1 VLRSNPAPRGGAHLG
16 PVDVAMQR
24 VGAFSGLPT
33 LIAQLGADPAS
44 TLASARLAPAALDDP
59 EGRVPFAALCRVL
72 ELAAARTSCAHI
84 GLLAG
89 KMWRL
94 ADLGIVGELV
104 ANCPTV
110 RDALE
115 SLIVHQHLNSSGGL
129 GFVLERGGI
138 MDAGYAIYQAGLA
151 QTDQFY
157 DAVLAGTFNFLREL
171 AGPAWLPAA
180 IFVPHGRPRDV
191 APYRRLLKVLPR
203 FDAEFCAI
211 RFDAR
216 WLSHPV
222 ERSDAAR
229 RQSALARLDAP
240 GRGEFRDQVTRAVRT
255 VLLHGK
261 HSGDD
266 VAQLLSMHRR
276 TLNRRLK
283 AHGTTFQRVLDQ
295 VRFDVARHLLGQSN
309 IPLDDVAATLG
320 YAGVSP
326 FLRTFRRW
334 AGTTPGQWRRA
345 ASIARISER
354 ALTTTEG
361 DPRGFDDDIEP
372 PRAA

>member
-1 VLRSNPAPRGGAHLG
+1 
-16 PVDVAMQR
+16 MQR

-33 LIAQLGADPAS
+33 LIAQLGAHPDS
-44 TLASARLAPAALDDP
+44 TLASAGLAPDALDDP
-59 EGRVPFAALCRVL
+59 EGRVPFAALCRLL
-72 ELAAARTSCAHI
+72 ETAAAKASCAHI

-94 ADLGIVGELV
+94 VDLGIVGEMV

-110 RDALE
+110 GEALE
-115 SLIVHQHLNSSGGL
+115 ALIVHQHLNSSGGL
-129 GFVLERGGI
+129 GFLLERGGI
-138 MDAGYAIYQAGLA
+138 VDAGYAIYHAGLTH
-151 QTDQFY
+151 TDQYY
-157 DAVLAGTFNFLREL
+157 DAILAGTFNFLREL
-171 AGPAWLPAA
+171 AGPAWLPAE
-180 IFVPHGRPRDV
+180 IFVSHSRPRDV
-191 APYRRLLKVLPR
+191 APYRRLLKVQPR

-216 WLSHPV
+216 WLTHTVEHSDPV
-222 ERSDAAR
+222 R
-229 RQSALARLDAP
+229 RQATLARLEAA
-240 GRGEFRDQVTRAVRT
+240 GRGDFLDHDMRAVRT

-266 VAQLLSMHRR
+266 VAYTLSMHRR

-295 VRFDVARHLLGQSN
+295 VRFDVARHLLSN
-309 IPLDDVAATLG
+309 SDIALDDVAATLG

-326 FLRTFRRW
+326 FMRTFRRW
-334 AGTTPGQWRRA
+334 AGTTPGQWRRVA
-345 ASIARISER
+345 ALNRIADGAFATNSR
-354 ALTTTEG
+354 
-361 DPRGFDDDIEP
+361 DPRGFDDIEP

>member
-1 VLRSNPAPRGGAHLG
+1 MLRSNLARHESAHLE
-16 PVDVAMQR
+16 PVGVAMQR

-33 LIAQLGADPAS
+33 LITQLGADPVS
-44 TLASARLAPAALDDP
+44 TLESAGLAPGALDDP
-59 EGRVPFAALCRVL
+59 EGRVPFAALCRAL
-72 ELAAARTSCAHI
+72 EAGAARTSCAHI

-94 ADLGIVGELV
+94 ADLGLVGELA
-104 ANCPTV
+104 ANCSTV

-115 SLIVHQHLNSSGGL
+115 ALTVHQHLNSGGGL
-129 GFVLERGGI
+129 EFMLERGGI
-138 MDAGYAIYQAGLA
+138 VDAGHAIYHLGLTQAN
-151 QTDQFY
+151 QYY
-157 DAVLAGTFNFLREL
+157 DAVLAVTFNFLREL
-171 AGPAWLPAA
+171 AGPAWLPAE
-180 IFVPHGRPRDV
+180 IFVSHGRPRDM
-191 APYRRLLKVLPR
+191 APYRRMLKVQPR
-203 FDAEFCAI
+203 FDAEFSAI

-216 WLSHPV
+216 WLKQPV
-222 ERSDAAR
+222 AQSDPVR
-229 RQSALARLDAP
+229 RQSALARLEAA
-240 GRGEFRDQVTRAVRT
+240 GRGDFRDQVMRAVRT

-266 VAQLLSMHRR
+266 VAQMLLIHRR

-283 AHGTTFQRVLDQ
+283 AQGTTFQRELDQ
-295 VRFDVARHLLGQSN
+295 VRFGVACHLLGQSD

-326 FLRTFRRW
+326 FMRTFRRW

-345 ASIARISER
+345 AARARVSELAFPTMAHGPR
-354 ALTTTEG
+354 AFDG
-361 DPRGFDDDIEP
+361 DLEP

>member
-1 VLRSNPAPRGGAHLG
+1 
-16 PVDVAMQR
+16 MQR
-24 VGAFSGLPT
+24 IGAFSGLPT
-33 LIAQLGADPAS
+33 LIAELGADPVS
-44 TLASARLAPAALDDP
+44 TLAGAGLAPAALDDP

-72 ELAAARTSCAHI
+72 EAGANKTSCAHI

-94 ADLGIVGELV
+94 ADLGVVGELV
-104 ANCPTV
+104 ANCGTV
-110 RDALE
+110 GEALE
-115 SLIVHQHLNSSGGL
+115 ALIVHQHLNSSGGL
-129 GFVLERGGI
+129 GFLLERGGI
-138 MDAGYAIYQAGLA
+138 MDAGYAIYHAGLTH
-151 QTDQFY
+151 TDQYY

-171 AGPAWLPAA
+171 AGPGWLPAE
-180 IFVPHGRPRDV
+180 IFVSHARPRDA
-191 APYRRLLKVLPR
+191 APYRRLLKVQPH

-216 WLSHPV
+216 WLQHPV
-222 ERSDAAR
+222 EGADPAR
-229 RQSALARLDAP
+229 RQAALALLETA
-240 GRGEFRDQVTRAVRT
+240 GRGEFLDQVMRAVRI

-266 VAQLLSMHRR
+266 VAQTLSMHRR

-295 VRFDVARHLLGQSN
+295 VRFDVACHLLGQSD

-326 FLRTFRRW
+326 FMRTFRRW

-345 ASIARISER
+345 AALARIAEEAFATDAR
-354 ALTTTEG
+354 E
-361 DPRGFDDDIEP
+361 PRGFHEDIEP

>member
-1 VLRSNPAPRGGAHLG
+1 
-16 PVDVAMQR
+16 MQR
-24 VGAFSGLPT
+24 IGAFSGLPT
-33 LIAQLGADPAS
+33 LIGQLGADAAS
-44 TLASARLAPAALDDP
+44 TLAGAGLAPAALDDP
-59 EGRVPFAALCRVL
+59 EGRVPFAALCRLL
-72 ELAAARTSCAHI
+72 EVGAGTTGCAHI

-94 ADLGIVGELV
+94 ADLGTVGEMV

-110 RDALE
+110 GDALE
-115 SLIVHQHLNSSGGL
+115 ALIVHQHLNSSGGL
-129 GFVLERGGI
+129 GFLLERGGI
-138 MDAGYAIYQAGLA
+138 MDAGYAIYHAGLTH
-151 QTDQFY
+151 TDQYY

-171 AGPAWLPAA
+171 AGPAWVPAE
-180 IFVPHGRPRDV
+180 IFISHGRPRDV
-191 APYRRLLKVLPR
+191 APYRRLLKVQPR

-216 WLSHPV
+216 WLKHSV
-222 ERSDAAR
+222 ENSDPIR
-229 RQSALARLDAP
+229 RQAALVRLDAA
-240 GRGEFRDQVTRAVRT
+240 GRGEFLDQVMRAVRT

-266 VAQLLSMHRR
+266 VAQTLSMHRR

-295 VRFDVARHLLGQSN
+295 VRYDVARHLLSESN
-309 IPLDDVAATLG
+309 IALDDVAATLG

-326 FLRTFRRW
+326 FMRTFRRW
-334 AGTTPGQWRRA
+334 AGTTPGKWRRA
-345 ASIARISER
+345 AALARIADDAFAAVAR
-354 ALTTTEG
+354 

>member
-1 VLRSNPAPRGGAHLG
+1 
-16 PVDVAMQR
+16 MQR
-24 VGAFSGLPT
+24 VGAFSGLPA
-33 LIAQLGADPAS
+33 LIAQLGADPVS
-44 TLASARLAPAALDDP
+44 TLTSGGLAPAALDDP
-59 EGRVPFAALCRVL
+59 ESRVPFAALCRVL
-72 ELAAARTSCAHI
+72 EVAAARTSCAHI

-94 ADLGIVGELV
+94 ADLGDVGELV

-110 RDALE
+110 RDALD

-138 MDAGYAIYQAGLA
+138 IDAGYAIYQSGVT

-157 DAVLAGTFNFLREL
+157 DAILAGTFNFLREL
-171 AGPAWLPAA
+171 AGPAWLPAE
-180 IFVPHGRPRDV
+180 IFVPHARPRDV
-191 APYRRLLKVLPR
+191 APYRRLLKVQPR

-216 WLSHPV
+216 WLAHPV
-222 ERSDAAR
+222 EHSEPVR
-229 RQSALARLDAP
+229 RKSALARLETAGP
-240 GRGEFRDQVTRAVRT
+240 GEFCDQVMRAVRM
-255 VLLHGK
+255 VLLRGK

-266 VAQLLSMHRR
+266 VAQMLSMHRR

-283 AHGTTFQRVLDQ
+283 ANGTTFQRVLDQ
-295 VRFDVARHLLGQSN
+295 VRFDVACHLLGQSD

-326 FLRTFRRW
+326 FMRTFRRW

-345 ASIARISER
+345 AALARVSER
-354 ALTTTEG
+354 AFAMSAG
-361 DPRGFDDDIEP
+361 CPRGFDDIEP

>member
-1 VLRSNPAPRGGAHLG
+1 MLRSNRAPLVNAHFERVG
-16 PVDVAMQR
+16 VGMQR
-24 VGAFSGLPT
+24 VGAFSGLPA
-33 LIAQLGADPAS
+33 LIAQLGTDPAPA
-44 TLASARLAPAALDDP
+44 LDSAGLTAAALDNP
-59 EGRVPFAALCRVL
+59 EGRVPFAAMCRFL
-72 ELAAARTSCAHI
+72 EVAADRTSCAHI

-94 ADLGIVGELV
+94 ADLGDVGELV

-110 RDALE
+110 REALD

-138 MDAGYAIYQAGLA
+138 MDAGYAIYHAGVTH
-151 QTDQFY
+151 TDQFY
-157 DAVLAGTFNFLREL
+157 DAILAGTFNFLREL
-171 AGPAWLPAA
+171 AGPAWLPAE
-180 IFVPHGRPRDV
+180 IFIPHARPRDV
-191 APYRRLLKVLPR
+191 APYRRLLKVQPR

-216 WLSHPV
+216 WLAHPV
-222 ERSDAAR
+222 ENADPAR
-229 RQSALARLDAP
+229 RTSALARLEAAGP
-240 GRGEFRDQVTRAVRT
+240 GEFRDRVMRAVRT

-266 VAQLLSMHRR
+266 VAQMLSMHRR

-283 AHGTTFQRVLDQ
+283 AQGTTFQRVLDQ
-295 VRFDVARHLLGQSN
+295 VRFDVACHLLGQSD

-326 FLRTFRRW
+326 FMRTFRRW

-345 ASIARISER
+345 AALARVSER
-354 ALTTTEG
+354 AFAMSAG
-361 DPRGFDDDIEP
+361 CPRGFDDIEP